1 MFPQKIAALWKEVSA
16 LGRFEEPTEVLVE
29 VVDDKFSKV
38 FKRIERLM
46 EKVFLELV
54 TGKDFPERIK

>member
-29 VVDDKFSKV
+29 VVDNKFSKV
-38 FKRIERLM
+38 FKRIEQLM